1 MFRLHA
7 TFLSDAEF
15 LVIFPVLGARGSVLT
30 SVERRID
37 STERYESNR
46 RLLSLRFGV
55 SARPHVTMVYPKSAK
70 LRPTTL
76 PAELVACKQ
85 RMCWHGRLGRDARSA
100 CRTTPQGSS
109 LSRARR
115 IVSARGLGPSYQTRR
130 QKLFRRSVLEAA
142 AHVERACK
150 TGGPESFFLP
160 QLRVIEATRK
170 GNETGLHTCCPA
182 RLHYVTCTA
191 ALQLAFCGGV
201 LPASAMWPRAYFS
214 SSFAGL

>member
-100 CRTTPQGSS
+100 CRTTPQGPLSLARVASS
-109 LSRARR
+109 LLVGWGLHTRRGGKNFSAAPFSKRQPTSSGRARR
-115 IVSARGLGPSYQTRR
+115 GDPN
-130 QKLFRRSVLEAA
+130 
-142 AHVERACK
+142 
-150 TGGPESFFLP
+150 P
-160 QLRVIEATRK
+160 
-170 GNETGLHTCCPA
+170 
-182 RLHYVTCTA
+182 
-191 ALQLAFCGGV
+191 
-201 LPASAMWPRAYFS
+201 FS
-214 SSFAGL
+214 SRSCESLRPREKETKQASILAAQPAFTM

>member
-1 MFRLHA
+1 MKATGGFCLYALAFPPDPTLRWYIPRARNCVPLRCPRNLSRANNACVGTAVWEGMLVRLA
-7 TFLSDAEF
+7 
-15 LVIFPVLGARGSVLT
+15 G
-30 SVERRID
+30 
-37 STERYESNR
+37 R
-46 RLLSLRFGV
+46 RLKVL
-55 SARPHVTMVYPKSAK
+55 
-70 LRPTTL
+70 
-76 PAELVACKQ
+76 
-85 RMCWHGRLGRDARSA
+85 
-100 CRTTPQGSS
+100 S
-109 LSRARR
+109 LSRASHRLCSWVGAF
-115 IVSARGLGPSYQTRR
+115 IPDAAANF
-130 QKLFRRSVLEAA
+130 FRRSVLEAA